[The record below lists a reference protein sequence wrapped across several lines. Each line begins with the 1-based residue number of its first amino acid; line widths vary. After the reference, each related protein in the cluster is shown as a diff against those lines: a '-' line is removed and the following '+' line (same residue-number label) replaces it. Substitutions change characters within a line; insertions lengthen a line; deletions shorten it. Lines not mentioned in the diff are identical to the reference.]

1 IRHARVGHCQAPN
14 TRNPAHR
21 AGFFITSNSAN
32 RLIIDLLYPLFNLNT
47 LSSLSV
53 LLIEIDPNGV
63 KWRFI

>member
-21 AGFFITSNSAN
+21 AGFFIACNSAN

-63 KWRFI
+63 K